1 MISWDIINYIILKF
15 VKMKRWFF
23 VFLVIEMVFV
33 IELFIVKCFCG
44 LNKGF
49 IIFSK

>member
-1 MISWDIINYIILKF
+1 MISWDILNYIILKF

-44 LNKGF
+44 FNKGF